1 MGWRCV
7 EESGS
12 VGNICGA
19 NLDYTEL
26 LRRMGE
32 QAINVLPELGDGR
45 ALIESSIQITTGSED
60 ARITRDPTLWR
71 MDASTHR
78 LRLLDAAPGAGT
90 AAWLFGVDL
99 DDALTQVSKPWDLS
113 PTP

>member
-1 MGWRCV
+1 
-7 EESGS
+7 
-12 VGNICGA
+12 
-19 NLDYTEL
+19 
-26 LRRMGE
+26 MGE

-78 LRLLDAAPGAGT
+78 LRLLDAARPAPGQQLGYSGSIWT
-90 AAWLFGVDL
+90 
-99 DDALTQVSKPWDLS
+99 
-113 PTP
+113 TP